1 MYAHKQLEPLIERIK
16 ALADTEDNTGCSEEL
31 TVVGSAEF
39 KAVLDELG
47 RLCANPCRLV
57 LGEHQHRHG
66 SSFYAFLVPAG
77 GKFDDSDLEDYLGE
91 EYEPDMEEDLAVEE
105 VSPILVEACE
115 PDREAIAD
123 RIFEVYDFGDGVQVL
138 DHGRWDTSD
147 PLDYTKIAYVK
158 YDDDPPEADSHK
170 VSFHVRFDAAGKVTD
185 AYALEC
191 DKGQDIG
198 RRGDIDKVAPGEFS
212 KLITKDGEEVNG
224 TYETMPGTAGISLAV
239 RKPDGTLDIEY
250 AGGTDIWWNGQK
262 TVKVNGERQFV
273 TASGKIVP
281 ESEVILVPRNK

>member
-1 MYAHKQLEPLIERIK
+1 MYAQQQLASLIERIE
-16 ALADTEDNTGCSEEL
+16 ALAATEDNTGCGEDL
-31 TVVGSAEF
+31 TVVGAAEF
-39 KAVLDELG
+39 KAVIDEIA
-47 RLCANPCRLV
+47 RLRANPCRLV

-66 SSFYAFLVPAG
+66 SSFYTFLVPAG
-77 GKFDDSDLEDYLGE
+77 GKFDASDLAGHLQET
-91 EYEPDMEEDLAVEE
+91 YEPDLEKALTVQET
-105 VSPILVEACE
+105 SPILVEACE

-123 RIFEVYDFGDGVQVL
+123 RIFEVYDFGDGAQVL

-147 PLDYTKIAYVK
+147 PLDYTKIAYVE

-212 KLITKDGEEVNG
+212 KLITKDGEEVAG
-224 TYETMPGTAGISLAV
+224 TYETMPGTSGIDLAT
-239 RKPDGTLDIEY
+239 RQPDGTLDLEY
-250 AGGTDIWWNGQK
+250 AGGTDVCWDDQK

-281 ESEVILVPRNK
+281 ESEVILVPA